1 MQIPENPSN
10 NDIRDARINLQDF
23 IGEVRNELRS
33 ELRSEI
39 EDVRSD
45 IRNLSDKVD
54 RQDYKFD
61 AYQKGTDGMVR
72 MAITIIIA
80 TATVVV
86 IPSLSPAITA
96 LINALTN
103 TSL

>member
-1 MQIPENPSN
+1 VQVPENPTN
-10 NDIRDARINLQDF
+10 NDIRDALINLQDL
-23 IGEVRNELRS
+23 IGDVRS

>member
-10 NDIRDARINLQDF
+10 NDIRDALINLQDL
-23 IGEVRNELRS
+23 IGDVRS

-45 IRNLSDKVD
+45 IRSLSDKVD

-96 LINALTN
+96 LVNALTN
-103 TSL
+103 TSP